1 MSENRNVIE
10 KAIESVGRVFSF
22 FILIITLIIAYEVTA
37 RYAFNAPTSWAWLIN
52 KQLFGL
58 YVLFAG
64 GYALIHKAH
73 IRIEVLYQHFSP
85 SIKRLI
91 HWLTF
96 FAALSFL
103 GSLAWKSYFMGLEA
117 WESKEK
123 AVGVFKLPLYPL
135 KMMIPVGAVLFILA
149 CFAVYFKKDSGKHE
163 DSQ

>member
-1 MSENRNVIE
+1 MSENRNVVE

-22 FILIITLIIAYEVTA
+22 FILVITLIIAFEVIA
-37 RYAFNAPTSWAWLIN
+37 RYVFNAPTSWAWLIN
-52 KQLFGL
+52 KQVFGL

-64 GYALIHKAH
+64 CYALIHKAH

-85 SIKRLI
+85 TIKRGI

-103 GSLAWKSYFMGLEA
+103 GSLTWKSYSMGLEA
-117 WESKEK
+117 WESREK

-135 KMMIPVGAVLFILA
+135 KMMIPIGAAIFILA
-149 CFAVYFKKDSGKHE
+149 CFAVYFKKPSGKDE